1 MRRVRLAVGL
11 ALALVGITLLV
22 ALVSPTT
29 RDTGTNARVK
39 VSGHEVVIPHTRTRC
54 QRETV
59 PADTDR
65 ARVFANAR
73 GPAGPVT
80 LLVRKSSGGRAVARG
95 RIASIRS
102 RGQITVQLRP
112 RTTRDIRDAQVCF
125 DNNGVRSVLMAG
137 NQTPPIGAGNLR
149 QEFPPDDVRIDYS
162 RGGERAWWRLAPAI
176 ADRFALLKADVV
188 DPFWLY
194 GLAVVVAAAWAGALL
209 TLRRSLRS

>member
-1 MRRVRLAVGL
+1 M
-11 ALALVGITLLV
+11 
-22 ALVSPTT
+22 
-29 RDTGTNARVK
+29 
-39 VSGHEVVIPHTRTRC
+39 SGHEVVIPPTRTRC

-59 PADTDR
+59 PADTDQ

-73 GPAGPVT
+73 GAAGPVK
-80 LLVRKSSGGRAVARG
+80 LLVRNRDGRTVARG

-112 RTTRDIRDAQVCF
+112 RTARDVRDAQVCF
-125 DNNGVRSVLMAG
+125 DNDGIRSVLMAG

-149 QEFPPDDVRIDYS
+149 QEFPPDDVRIDYR
-162 RGGERAWWRLAPAI
+162 RGGERPWWRLAPTI
-176 ADRFALLKADVV
+176 ADRFALLKSDVV

-209 TLRRSLRS
+209 TLRRGLRS